1 MAMDNQTN
9 QGALTLI
16 NDLVDDL
23 LGEETTA
30 AKKANTVV
38 ASVGGLITLLGTVA
52 AFLVES
58 ETTLPSWF
66 PLVITFLG
74 IAGTIFKTNRTQNG
88 ITPSVAMRLQDK
100 LGERIDVAHYHEL
113 SQGPAPQYPVDRH
126 AEPQYRDDYPTEQ
139 FAPVNP
145 LDSLRNAAE
154 SIISNAVNRR

>member
-1 MAMDNQTN
+1 M
-9 QGALTLI
+9 TLI

-58 ETTLPSWF
+58 EPTLPSWF

>member
-1 MAMDNQTN
+1 M
-9 QGALTLI
+9 TLI

>member
-1 MAMDNQTN
+1 MAMNN
-9 QGALTLI
+9 EQGALTLI

-38 ASVGGLITLLGTVA
+38 ASVGGLVTLLGTVA

-58 ETTLPSWF
+58 ETPLPSWF

-88 ITPSVAMRLQDK
+88 ITPSVAARLQDK
-100 LGERIDVAHYHEL
+100 LGERIDLAHYHEL
-113 SQGPAPQYPVDRH
+113 QQGPPPQYPVDRH